1 MIKINLLPEEQRKRE
16 DRRISDPLLGVV
28 AVFAAL
34 LIISALHLWKVNQIE
49 NAKARLARINREVKE
64 LEQVK
69 AKVEEYKAKTE
80 ELRARLNLIEVLEGN
95 RNGPLFVMDSLADA
109 IPERAWLDKLSEKNF
124 SAVLEG
130 VAWNE
135 KTVADFMRQ
144 LQASPYFQSVELK
157 EIKTKKFRDMPLK
170 TFKIQ
175 AQLNYSGKTKEE
187 ASEVTSPQGPKPSV
201 RED

>member
-1 MIKINLLPEEQRKRE
+1 MIRINLLPEEQRGEEKRM
-16 DRRISDPLLGVV
+16 SGLLLGAI

-34 LIISALHLWKVNQIE
+34 LVIVAVHLWKVNQIE
-49 NAKARLARINREVKE
+49 NAKAKLARIKKEVKE

-80 ELRARLNLIEVLEGN
+80 ELKARLNLIEVLEDN
-95 RNGPLFVMDSLADA
+95 RNGPLFVMDSLAEA

-157 EIKTKKFRDMPLK
+157 EIKTKKLRDLPLK

-187 ASEVTSPQGPKPSV
+187 AGEAVSPQDAKPSI